1 VKVLLTRAQT
11 MNDSCP
17 RTSACGIRTVLAT
30 VRNCAN
36 RLCHFVLGTFEVL
49 SLDELTKALRIQQ
62 DAYDESLTE
71 QRVTRLVSNFFGC
84 GRRARPRL
92 PT

>member
-1 VKVLLTRAQT
+1 MKVPSTRAQT

-36 RLCHFVLGTFEVL
+36 RLCHFVLGTFGVL

-71 QRVTRLVSNFFGC
+71 QRVTRLVSNFLVVGV
-84 GRRARPRL
+84 GPDHRL